1 LSIREREVE
10 VAKLVQRTFS
20 TRTYREREAFLYVNI
35 MQEDQ
40 RVINIDGDKS
50 KLLEP
55 KEQEDQE
62 EEKNDASR

>member
-1 LSIREREVE
+1 ME

>member
-1 LSIREREVE
+1 
-10 VAKLVQRTFS
+10 
-20 TRTYREREAFLYVNI
+20 